1 MTKKRSRTGNFSLEL
16 NTQNNGTLPTP
27 EEIEAN
33 IAKVT
38 DSKIEA
44 KTLAKENLVVENIT
58 ENKSKRIPFTT
69 ALTPEN
75 RALLEA
81 AAHEGK
87 ENVADLLNQAI
98 EHFFKVV
105 RPLQDKDLKEVFLKL
120 FEKKVR

>member
-1 MTKKRSRTGNFSLEL
+1 MSKKRSRTGNFSLEL

-27 EEIEAN
+27 EEIEQN

-38 DSKIEA
+38 GSKIEEKA
-44 KTLAKENLVVENIT
+44 SAQEKLLVEPVL

-98 EHFFKVV
+98 EHFFKEV

-120 FEKKVR
+120 FEKKVK

>member
-1 MTKKRSRTGNFSLEL
+1 MSKKRSRTGNFSLEL

-27 EEIEAN
+27 EEIEQN

-38 DSKIEA
+38 GSKIEEKA
-44 KTLAKENLVVENIT
+44 LPKEKLLEEKLQ
-58 ENKSKRIPFTT
+58 ENKNKRIPFTT

-98 EHFFKVV
+98 EHFFKEV
-105 RPLQDKDLKEVFLKL
+105 RPLQDQSLKEVFLKL
-120 FEKKVR
+120 FEKKVK